1 MNSHTNVKE
10 TIQLG
15 SFSWFHLKNRC
26 NKARLLVISNRYITR
41 ITRLVPVRFSS
52 NSHRWSTPSSLSAG
66 PLPLVRWTEAESSRL
81 PPVRSTI
88 SSWSYRSSSEPV
100 VVAEWVEWCEPDDSW
115 LVRENEPRRGG
126 ANVRWLAGLTV
137 MIKLELFATI
147 ISVTCTTYS
156 ELHLPNTCIITT

>member
-1 MNSHTNVKE
+1 MLKKHY
-10 TIQLG
+10 
-15 SFSWFHLKNRC
+15 SWEVFHDFIWKIG
-26 NKARLLVISNRYITR
+26 VTR
-41 ITRLVPVRFSS
+41 SDPSLYLTDTSLPRQDSCPVRFSS
-52 NSHRWSTPSSLSAG
+52 APHRWSTPSSLSAG

-100 VVAEWVEWCEPDDSW
+100 VVAECVDWCEPDDSW

-126 ANVRWLAGLTV
+126 ANVRWFAGLTV

-147 ISVTCTTYS
+147 ISVTCTTHSQLY
-156 ELHLPNTCIITT
+156 LPNTCIITT

>member
-1 MNSHTNVKE
+1 MLKE

-15 SFSWFHLKNRC
+15 SFSWFHLEKKKGVKRPDPSLC
-26 NKARLLVISNRYITR
+26 PTDTSLARQDLY
-41 ITRLVPVRFSS
+41 PVRFSS
-52 NSHRWSTPSSLSAG
+52 NPHRWSTPSPLSVG
-66 PLPLVRWTEAESSRL
+66 PLPLVKWTEAESSRL

-147 ISVTCTTYS
+147 ISVTCTTHS
-156 ELHLPNTCIITT
+156 QLNLPNACITTT